1 MEKRTLSEKELLL
14 YQAVIELLDEGM
26 EVHQIK
32 VSDITNRA
40 GVGKGTAYEYFS
52 SKEEMIA
59 KAIYWHGNQRFLE
72 LVENLKRQKS
82 LKDQLME
89 VFNFIENVV
98 YKDNGCRQ
106 LFKLPQS
113 EEKAQ
118 KEIEEKM
125 KSAREYAQ
133 TVLELI
139 AKQGRE
145 ENSIHPEFSDFQIQ
159 AVAFP
164 ALFGYFVYLAQ
175 FEHVSEKSKESL
187 LSGLCFHG
195 DFLFEAD
202 GAEGVLCDLSGC
214 RTGGWDCAKG

>member
-1 MEKRTLSEKELLL
+1 MEKRSLSELERLL

-89 VFNFIENVV
+89 VFNFIENLV
-98 YKDNGCRQ
+98 YKDNGCR
-106 LFKLPQS
+106 P
-113 EEKAQ
+113 
-118 KEIEEKM
+118 
-125 KSAREYAQ
+125 
-133 TVLELI
+133 
-139 AKQGRE
+139 
-145 ENSIHPEFSDFQIQ
+145 
-159 AVAFP
+159 
-164 ALFGYFVYLAQ
+164 
-175 FEHVSEKSKESL
+175 
-187 LSGLCFHG
+187 
-195 DFLFEAD
+195 
-202 GAEGVLCDLSGC
+202 
-214 RTGGWDCAKG
+214 

>member
-72 LVENLKRQKS
+72 LVENLKGQKS

-145 ENSIHPEFSDFQIQ
+145 ENSIHPKFSDFQIQ

-175 FEHVSEKSKESL
+175 FEHVSEKSKESMREFTCANL
-187 LSGLCFHG
+187 LSILGKKPAVTL
-195 DFLFEAD
+195 
-202 GAEGVLCDLSGC
+202 V
-214 RTGGWDCAKG
+214 

>member
-72 LVENLKRQKS
+72 LVENLKGQKS

-133 TVLELI
+133 T
-139 AKQGRE
+139 
-145 ENSIHPEFSDFQIQ
+145 
-159 AVAFP
+159 AVSYTHLTLP
-164 ALFGYFVYLAQ
+164 TKRIV
-175 FEHVSEKSKESL
+175 
-187 LSGLCFHG
+187 
-195 DFLFEAD
+195 
-202 GAEGVLCDLSGC
+202 
-214 RTGGWDCAKG
+214 

>member
-1 MEKRTLSEKELLL
+1 
-14 YQAVIELLDEGM
+14 
-26 EVHQIK
+26 
-32 VSDITNRA
+32 
-40 GVGKGTAYEYFS
+40 
-52 SKEEMIA
+52 
-59 KAIYWHGNQRFLE
+59 
-72 LVENLKRQKS
+72 
-82 LKDQLME
+82 ME

-145 ENSIHPEFSDFQIQ
+145 ENSIHPEFQIFRFRQLHFQHYLVTLCIWPSLNMSQ
-159 AVAFP
+159 KIKRKYAGIYLCKPAFHSWKKTCCN
-164 ALFGYFVYLAQ
+164 ACVKIACMIF
-175 FEHVSEKSKESL
+175 
-187 LSGLCFHG
+187 
-195 DFLFEAD
+195 
-202 GAEGVLCDLSGC
+202 
-214 RTGGWDCAKG
+214 

>member
-1 MEKRTLSEKELLL
+1 
-14 YQAVIELLDEGM
+14 
-26 EVHQIK
+26 
-32 VSDITNRA
+32 
-40 GVGKGTAYEYFS
+40 
-52 SKEEMIA
+52 
-59 KAIYWHGNQRFLE
+59 
-72 LVENLKRQKS
+72 
-82 LKDQLME
+82 ME

-175 FEHVSEKSKESL
+175 FEHVSEKSKRKYAGNLPVQNL
-187 LSGLCFHG
+187 LSILGKKPAVTL
-195 DFLFEAD
+195 
-202 GAEGVLCDLSGC
+202 V
-214 RTGGWDCAKG
+214 

>member
-72 LVENLKRQKS
+72 LVENLKGQKS

-106 LFKLPQS
+106 LFKLPS
-113 EEKAQ
+113 Q
-118 KEIEEKM
+118 KKRH
-125 KSAREYAQ
+125 KKKLR
-133 TVLELI
+133 
-139 AKQGRE
+139 K
-145 ENSIHPEFSDFQIQ
+145 
-159 AVAFP
+159 
-164 ALFGYFVYLAQ
+164 
-175 FEHVSEKSKESL
+175 K
-187 LSGLCFHG
+187 
-195 DFLFEAD
+195 
-202 GAEGVLCDLSGC
+202 
-214 RTGGWDCAKG
+214 

>member
-145 ENSIHPEFSDFQIQ
+145 ENSIHPEFSDFQIFRFRQ
-159 AVAFP
+159 LHFQHYLVTLCIWPSLNMSQKNQKKVCGNLPVQTCFP
-164 ALFGYFVYLAQ
+164 FL
-175 FEHVSEKSKESL
+175 EKNL
-187 LSGLCFHG
+187 L
-195 DFLFEAD
+195 
-202 GAEGVLCDLSGC
+202 
-214 RTGGWDCAKG
+214 

>member
-1 MEKRTLSEKELLL
+1 MEKRALSEKELLL

-26 EVHQIK
+26 GVHQIK

-59 KAIYWHGNQRFLE
+59 KAVSWHGNQRFLE
-72 LVENLKRQKS
+72 LTAHLNGQKS
-82 LKDQLME
+82 LKNQIRVMFD
-89 VFNFIENVV
+89 FIENMV

-118 KEIEEKM
+118 KEIEEKV
-125 KSAREYAQ
+125 KSAKEYAQ
-133 TVLELI
+133 TVLEII
-139 AKQGRE
+139 AGQGRK

-159 AVAFP
+159 AVVFP
-164 ALFGYFVYLAQ
+164 ALFGYFVYLTQ
-175 FEHVSEKSKESL
+175 FEHATEQSKERMREFTCANL
-187 LSGLCFHG
+187 LSILGKKPAVTL
-195 DFLFEAD
+195 
-202 GAEGVLCDLSGC
+202 V
-214 RTGGWDCAKG
+214 